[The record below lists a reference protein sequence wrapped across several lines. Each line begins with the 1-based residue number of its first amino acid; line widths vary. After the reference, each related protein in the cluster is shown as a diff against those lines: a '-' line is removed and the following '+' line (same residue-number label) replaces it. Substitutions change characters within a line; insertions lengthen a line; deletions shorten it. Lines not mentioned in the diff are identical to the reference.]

1 MKKLFIGEY
10 LRMFQVGNGFSD
22 LELEKRSGIDASRIK
37 YIFANPEDMTTKEL
51 ARLAKVFDLEIQ
63 FSRNKCVNKLMKES
77 LKR

>member
-22 LELEKRSGIDASRIK
+22 LELEKRSGIDTSRIK
-37 YIFANPEDMTTKEL
+37 YIFANPENMTTKEL
-51 ARLAKVFDLEIQ
+51 VRLAKVFDLEVQ

-77 LKR
+77 VRR